1 MKLVRG
7 RMKIGDLE
15 AFLAEIRTISN
26 ETGSTV
32 QCFDAQYVAG
42 DRHLRRAVELAERA
56 IEQETAIARDPAV
69 EILLY
74 AAGRRQINQALE
86 MGVSEGVQSVVGVV
100 TGDNETAASQ
110 QLKSYFEQS
119 NSGDDQLDSDEPLN
133 SDDRLSSADQLT
145 CADETT
151 LTTFFQISD
160 AERSVVDEDL
170 ESIVIERVA
179 LLAVET

>member
-7 RMKIGDLE
+7 RVKIGDLE
-15 AFLAEIRTISN
+15 AFLTEIRTISN

-32 QCFDAQYVAG
+32 QCFDARYVAG

-100 TGDNETAASQ
+100 TGGRETAASQ
-110 QLKSYFEQS
+110 QLQSYFEQI
-119 NSGDDQLDSDEPLN
+119 NSSDDRLDSDEPLN
-133 SDDRLSSADQLT
+133 SADQLT